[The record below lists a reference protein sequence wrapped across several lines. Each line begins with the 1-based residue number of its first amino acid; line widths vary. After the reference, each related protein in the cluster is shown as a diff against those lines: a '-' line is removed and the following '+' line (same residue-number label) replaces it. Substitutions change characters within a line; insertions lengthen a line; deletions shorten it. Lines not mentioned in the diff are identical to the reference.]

1 MALKRSDRYHR
12 GLKKIKEVYGDA
24 WKVNFLDD
32 LSPEMNDY
40 TIEFLY
46 GDVYNTDKLDA
57 RSREIAIISILIAL
71 RANTPLSIHM
81 HGALNIGLTR
91 RELIE
96 VIVQSSIY
104 AGFPAAVNAMQIA
117 REVFRERDKK
127 ERKNKRLRK

>member
-1 MALKRSDRYHR
+1 MALKRSDRYQR

-40 TIEFLY
+40 TVEFLY
-46 GDVYNTDKLDA
+46 GDVYNTDKLDT

-81 HGALNIGLTR
+81 HGAINTGLTR

-104 AGFPAAVNAMQIA
+104 AGFPAAVNAMEIA
-117 REVFRERDKK
+117 RDVFRERDKK
-127 ERKNKRLRK
+127 ERKTKRLRK